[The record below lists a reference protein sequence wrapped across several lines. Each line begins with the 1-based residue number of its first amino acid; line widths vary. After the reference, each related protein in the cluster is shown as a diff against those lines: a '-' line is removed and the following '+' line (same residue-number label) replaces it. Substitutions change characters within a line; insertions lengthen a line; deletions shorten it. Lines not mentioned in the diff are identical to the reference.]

1 MQIKN
6 YIALFLLSIL
16 TLSGAY
22 AQNRI
27 IDHKELDDRFNFIIA
42 TDLGRNG
49 YYDQKP
55 IANKMGEVAENT
67 DIEFI
72 ISSGDTHHYEG
83 VRSVTDPLWMT
94 NYELVYTHP
103 ELLVEWYPIL
113 GNHEYR
119 GNTQAVIDY
128 SNISRRWCMPD
139 RYYSKSFKTEEGES
153 VLIVFIDT
161 PPLIDKYRNET
172 ESYPDAIKQD
182 MQKQLDWIDSTL
194 KSATEKWKIV
204 VGHHPI
210 YAETPKDDNER
221 ADMQK
226 RVNPILKK
234 YNVDMY
240 ISGHIHNFQHIRKQD
255 TNIDYIVN
263 SSGSKSRKLKNQVE
277 GTVFS
282 SGEAGFTICSVA
294 NDSLS
299 LYMIN
304 KEGNILHT
312 VTHTK

>member
-6 YIALFLLSIL
+6 YIALFLLSLL
-16 TLSGAY
+16 TLSGTY

-55 IANKMGEVAENT
+55 IANKMGEVAENI

-119 GNTQAVIDY
+119 GNTQAVIEY

-282 SGEAGFTICSVA
+282 SGETGFAICSVA